1 MTIDA
6 ESDFNLDGD
15 PAEGMPP
22 SEFMADQ
29 DGERL
34 DVFLARRFPGLSRS
48 GARRQIDKGLAQVEG
63 EVSRASQ
70 RLRFG
75 DVVRVWPEQPAGP
88 VAKAES
94 IPIDVRYE
102 DADLI
107 VISKAVG
114 LTVHPAPGEP
124 TGTLVNA
131 LLAHCPDLQ
140 AIGDAIRP
148 GIVHRLDKNTSGV
161 MMVAKNA
168 ASLHH
173 LQDQIRERSVEKRY
187 WAVVAGIP
195 QPESGR
201 IDAPIGRDRLDPRR
215 MTIVQN
221 GKASQTEYEVVERF
235 ADSSLLECR
244 LITGRTHQIRVHL
257 AAQGHPIVGDVI
269 YGIESDLIDRQA
281 LHARVLAFD
290 HPTSG
295 ERMRVTVEPPE
306 DFQELLRRLR
316 EGALLHGSALFSVDA
331 VAAPAQSADRRSR
344 KWKPSR
350 HRSRRIR

>member
-1 MTIDA
+1 MSFSTEPGFD
-6 ESDFNLDGD
+6 LDGD
-15 PAEGMPP
+15 SSGEMPP

-34 DVFLARRFPGLSRS
+34 DVFLGRRLPGLSRS

-63 EVSRASQ
+63 EVSRASH

-75 DVVRVWPEQPAGP
+75 DLVRVWPEQPSGP
-88 VAKAES
+88 VAEAEA
-94 IPIDVRYE
+94 IPLDVRFE
-102 DADLI
+102 DADVI
-107 VISKAVG
+107 VINKAVG
-114 LTVHPAPGEP
+114 LTVHPAPGQP

-161 MMVAKNA
+161 MMVAKND

-173 LQDQIRERSVEKRY
+173 LQEQIRERSVEKRY
-187 WAVVAGIP
+187 WAVVAGTP
-195 QPESGR
+195 HPESGR

-221 GKASQTEYEVVERF
+221 GKASQTEYEAVERF

-257 AAQGHPIVGDVI
+257 SAQGHPIVGDAI
-269 YGIESDLIDRQA
+269 YGMQTDLIDRQA
-281 LHARVLAFD
+281 LHARTLAFD
-290 HPTSG
+290 HPVSG
-295 ERMRVTVEPPE
+295 ERIRVTVEPPE
-306 DFQELLRRLR
+306 DFEALLGRLR
-316 EGALLHGSALFSVDA
+316 EGALLHGRGLYAGDLVAPSSGSAKV
-331 VAAPAQSADRRSR
+331 RS
-344 KWKPSR
+344 KQWKASR